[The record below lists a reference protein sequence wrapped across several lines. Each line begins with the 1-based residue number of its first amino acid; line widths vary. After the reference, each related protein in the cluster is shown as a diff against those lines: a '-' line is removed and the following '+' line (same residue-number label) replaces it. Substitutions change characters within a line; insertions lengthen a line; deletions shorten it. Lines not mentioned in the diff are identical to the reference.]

1 MKQIFCIIAAI
12 LVIGFPV
19 EQAEGITSYGGNGL
33 FRVQSANNVYS
44 GALWGT
50 INMDY
55 AQKGHS
61 SGSFTFRDGTG
72 AISLLYGVRRY
83 LEIGINQTV
92 YQDRAFSTAGP
103 ALGPLRISLKGSVP
117 TSQPP
122 TINFGAQIF
131 VSIPVG
137 AASNV
142 HWESYISP
150 SASVGGMIIMSL
162 DSNPLDLNRSKRLHF
177 NAGIIY
183 HNDKN
188 RYAARDI
195 IQPGK
200 GVFSISSINAKNSLQ
215 TIFGV
220 GLQAPL
226 RDNIHF
232 FTELTAEYFM
242 DLNPSTAIALEGSDI
257 STYFRITPGIRY
269 GFSRFYVMSGIEMR
283 PLSPGNYIAFDNQSI
298 YPRWRAILN
307 LQYRLFE
314 GEHPPY
320 LHGRSMRI
328 LGRSNYLYERAD
340 DMNPEEE
347 IEEIRQDRIKAQRE
361 LEEMNE
367 SMEEDPGASR

>member
-12 LVIGFPV
+12 LVIGFPI

-33 FRVQSANNVYS
+33 FRVQSANNVYR

-55 AQKGHS
+55 TQS

-72 AISLLYGVRRY
+72 AISILYGVRRY

-92 YQDRAFSTAGP
+92 YQDRPFSGAGP
-103 ALGPLRISLKGSVP
+103 ALGPLRISLKGAVP
-117 TSQPP
+117 TTAPP
-122 TINFGAQIF
+122 TIKFGGQILF
-131 VSIPVG
+131 SIPVG
-137 AASNV
+137 DASNV
-142 HWESYISP
+142 EWESYISP
-150 SASVGGMIIMSL
+150 STSVGGMFIMSL

-188 RYAARDI
+188 KYETSEI
-195 IQPGK
+195 VQPAE
-200 GVFSISSINAKNSLQ
+200 GVFSFSSINAKNSLQ

-242 DLNPSTAIALEGSDI
+242 DLNPNTVIAVEGSDI
-257 STYFRITPGIRY
+257 STYVRITPGIRY
-269 GFSRFYVMSGIEMR
+269 QFSRFNVVSGIEIR
-283 PLSPGNYIAFDNQSI
+283 PLNPGNYIEFDNSRI
-298 YPRWRAILN
+298 YPPWRAILN

-314 GEHPPY
+314 GDPPPY
-320 LHGRSMRI
+320 LHGRSMRL
-328 LGRSNYLYERAD
+328 LGRSNSLYEQAE
-340 DMNPEEE
+340 DMDPEEE
-347 IEEIRQDRIKAQRE
+347 IEEIRQDRIKSQRE
-361 LEEMNE
+361 LEEMKE

>member
-1 MKQIFCIIAAI
+1 MKQILCIIAAI

-19 EQAEGITSYGGNGL
+19 EQAKGITSYGGNGL
-33 FRVQSANNVYS
+33 LRVQSANNVYS

-50 INMDY
+50 INMGY
-55 AQKGHS
+55 AQKAHS

-92 YQDRAFSTAGP
+92 YQDRVFSGAGP
-103 ALGPLRISLKGSVP
+103 ALGPLRISLKGAVP
-117 TSQPP
+117 TTAPA
-122 TINFGAQIF
+122 TINFGGQILF
-131 VSIPVG
+131 SIPVG

-150 SASVGGMIIMSL
+150 SASVGAMIIMSL

-177 NAGIIY
+177 NAGFIY

-188 RYAARDI
+188 KYATSETAR
-195 IQPGK
+195 PGK
-200 GVFSISSINAKNSLQ
+200 GVFGPSSANAKNSLQ

-232 FTELTAEYFM
+232 FTELTGEYFM
-242 DLNPSTAIALEGSDI
+242 DLNPNTVIASEGSDI
-257 STYFRITPGIRY
+257 STSIRITPGLRY
-269 GFSRFYVMSGIEMR
+269 QFSRFNVVSGIEIR
-283 PLSPGNYIAFDNQSI
+283 PLNPGNYIAFDNSRI
-298 YPRWRAILN
+298 YPPWRAILN
-307 LQYRLFE
+307 LQYRLVE
-314 GEHPPY
+314 GDPPTY
-320 LHGRSMRI
+320 RRGLSMRI
-328 LGRSNYLYERAD
+328 SGRSSYLYDRDD
-340 DMNPEEE
+340 DMDREEG

-361 LEEMNE
+361 LEEMKE

>member
-1 MKQIFCIIAAI
+1 MKQIFCIITAI
-12 LVIGFPV
+12 LMIGFPV

-33 FRVQSANNVYS
+33 FRVQSANNVYP

-50 INMDY
+50 INMGY
-55 AQKGHS
+55 AQKAHS

-72 AISLLYGVRRY
+72 AISLLYGVSRH
-83 LEIGINQTV
+83 LEIGINQTI
-92 YQDRAFSTAGP
+92 YQDRPFSTAGP
-103 ALGPLRISLKGSVP
+103 SLGPLRISLKGAVP

-150 SASVGGMIIMSL
+150 SASVGAMIIMSL

-188 RYAARDI
+188 KYATSEI
-195 IQPGK
+195 VQPGT
-200 GVFSISSINAKNSLQ
+200 GVIAFSANGKNSLQ

-242 DLNPSTAIALEGSDI
+242 DLNPNTGIATEGSNI
-257 STYFRITPGIRY
+257 STYVRITPGIRY
-269 GFSRFYVMSGIEMR
+269 QFSRFNVVSGIEIR
-283 PLSPGNYIAFDNQSI
+283 PLNPGNYIAFDNSRI
-298 YPRWRAILN
+298 YPPWRAILN

-314 GEHPPY
+314 GDPPSY
-320 LHGRSMRI
+320 LRGRSMRF
-328 LGRSNYLYERAD
+328 LGRSNSLYEQAD
-340 DMNPEEE
+340 DMDPEEE

-361 LEEMNE
+361 LEEMKE

>member
-1 MKQIFCIIAAI
+1 
-12 LVIGFPV
+12 
-19 EQAEGITSYGGNGL
+19 
-33 FRVQSANNVYS
+33 
-44 GALWGT
+44 
-50 INMDY
+50 
-55 AQKGHS
+55 
-61 SGSFTFRDGTG
+61 
-72 AISLLYGVRRY
+72 
-83 LEIGINQTV
+83 
-92 YQDRAFSTAGP
+92 
-103 ALGPLRISLKGSVP
+103 PLRISLKGAVP

-142 HWESYISP
+142 YWESYISP

-188 RYAARDI
+188 KYATSEI
-195 IQPGK
+195 VQPGK
-200 GVFSISSINAKNSLQ
+200 GVFSTSSVNAKNSLQ

-242 DLNPSTAIALEGSDI
+242 DLNPNTGIATEGSNI
-257 STYFRITPGIRY
+257 STYVRITPGIRY
-269 GFSRFYVMSGIEMR
+269 QFSRFNVVSGIEIR
-283 PLSPGNYIAFDNQSI
+283 PLNPGNYIAFDNSRI
-298 YPRWRAILN
+298 YPPWRAILN

-314 GEHPPY
+314 GDPPSY
-320 LHGRSMRI
+320 LRGRSMRL
-328 LGRSNYLYERAD
+328 LGRSNSLYEQAD
-340 DMNPEEE
+340 DMDPEEE

-361 LEEMNE
+361 LEEMKE